1 MAAKTRVPKTKTWYD
16 CIVHVLKSKGEAMHY
31 TDIADT
37 IVKEKLRTNVGA
49 TPNQT
54 VSVVLN
60 TSINKEREKS
70 AFKRV
75 STGVYALSGSVETS
89 AREKEDVEHTAL
101 TEPAGSGEEIP
112 LVGAFGMYWRRDIV
126 KWSGTQV
133 HLMGQQ
139 SDTSKPVDFAGQVG
153 VYLLH
158 DRDRIIYVGK
168 VDADERLGS
177 RIREHTKGRLAYRWD
192 RFSWF
197 GLRRPTGAG
206 NLETNP
212 RPATEREL
220 VGLMEAI
227 LIEAIEPGLNR
238 KRGEG
243 LRSVEFYQSEDPGL
257 QKDKSKNALLEL
269 IQKMAKSDDL
279 I

>member
-1 MAAKTRVPKTKTWYD
+1 MPTKAKNSDEKTWYD
-16 CIVHVLKSKGEAMHY
+16 CIVQVLKAKSEAMHY
-31 TDIADT
+31 ADIANA
-37 IVKEKLRTNVGA
+37 IVKEKLRINVGA
-49 TPNQT
+49 SPNRT
-54 VSVVLN
+54 VNSILN
-60 TSINKEREKS
+60 TSIKQEAEKS
-70 AFKRV
+70 AFKWV
-75 STGVYALSGSVETS
+75 SPGYYGLSGKIEVS
-89 AREKEDVEHTAL
+89 AKEKKDVEHAAL
-101 TEPAGSGEEIP
+101 VGPVVADDVP
-112 LVGAFGMYWRRDIV
+112 LIGAFGMYWRRDTV
-126 KWSGTQV
+126 KWTGAQV

-139 SDTSKPVDFAGQVG
+139 FDTSKPVDFGGQVG

-168 VDADERLGS
+168 VDADERLGL
-177 RIREHTKGRLAYRWD
+177 RLREHTKGRLAYRWD

-197 GLRRPTGAG
+197 GLRRPTDAG
-206 NLETNP
+206 NLETNA
-212 RPATEREL
+212 RPAAEKEL

-243 LRSVEFYQSEDPGL
+243 LRSVEFYQSEDPSL

-269 IQKMAKSDDL
+269 IQKVAKSDDL